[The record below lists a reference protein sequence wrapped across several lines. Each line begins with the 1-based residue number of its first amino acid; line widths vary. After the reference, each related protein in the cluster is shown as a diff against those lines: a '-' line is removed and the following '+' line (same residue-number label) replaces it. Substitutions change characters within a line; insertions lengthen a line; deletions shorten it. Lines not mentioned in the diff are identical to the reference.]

1 VQNELVEIGYV
12 IRTHGVKGHLRIA
25 FDEYCKELS
34 VSEALY
40 FLIKGAYMPYFIREI
55 TWFDNGD
62 ALVLLEELNN
72 REEADLHTK
81 RAIYGPA
88 EYLAEPED
96 EDESDESYVGYHVID
111 STMGAIGEVM
121 QAMDM
126 GSYLLLT
133 VEHAG
138 REVLIPLHPNLI
150 KKVDDQKLQLYT
162 ELPQGLLE
170 L

>member
-1 VQNELVEIGYV
+1 MQNELVEIGYV

-40 FLIKGAYMPYFIREI
+40 FLVKGAYMPFFIKEI
-55 TWFDNGD
+55 TRFENGD

-72 REEADLHTK
+72 REEADLYTK
-81 RAIYGPA
+81 RAIFGTA
-88 EYLAEPED
+88 EYLSEPED
-96 EDESDESYVGYHVID
+96 ESDDSYVGYQVID
-111 STMGAIGEVM
+111 GTAGAIGTVM
-121 QAMDM
+121 QEMDM

-133 VEHAG
+133 VESAG

-150 KKVDDQKLQLYT
+150 KKVDEKKLQLYT